1 MNSKRVFVIGLDGST
16 FDLLDPWV
24 AEGKLPNLKRMLER
38 STFGRLESTIPPVT
52 PPAWTSFMTGVNPGK
67 HGVFDFYAFN
77 PNSFEKGLVNSSHV
91 RSKRF
96 WDLAGERGKR
106 SIILYVPL
114 TYPPQRLEGVMISGI
129 PAPLHGELIYPKEM
143 EEELKKKSEKWLFEV
158 DLDKLRD
165 FHEGSF
171 LKEIYQTLEAR
182 IGVANYLVSKEWDIF
197 VLVIM
202 ETDWMQHFL
211 WGERER
217 YLLPFYAKIDGMI
230 GHFIDSLTEEDT
242 ILILSDH
249 GFGEVSRTFYINSW
263 LRKEGFLSSRRRWV
277 RSDETLD
284 LGMGPH
290 KKQSTL
296 MKKIKWPRIKG
307 RSGIDWRKT
316 QAYSVATG
324 WLWGVRV
331 NLMGKEPKG
340 IVKPEEYDDLR
351 KRIVEELRSAVD
363 EEEGRRVME
372 GVYPREDIYWG
383 PYTKNGHDIIFT
395 PDCECTLSDRIK
407 DKIFRKNEK
416 AGSSHRRDGILILCG
431 PGIKKGKKITGAHI
445 MDVAPMILYLLGL
458 PIPKDIDGRVL
469 TEALEPEILK
479 AYPVR
484 YEDIPLGVEGP
495 KFVMTGA
502 EEEEVRK
509 SLRGLGYFE

>member
-16 FDLLDPWV
+16 FDLLDPWIE
-24 AEGKLPNLKRMLER
+24 EGKLPHLKRMMER
-38 STFGRLESTIPPVT
+38 STFGRLESTTPPVT

-77 PNSFEKGLVNSSHV
+77 PNSFEKDLVNSSHV

-165 FHEGSF
+165 FHEESF

-211 WGERER
+211 WGEKER

-263 LRKEGFLSSRRRWV
+263 LRKEGFLSSRRRW
-277 RSDETLD
+277 
-284 LGMGPH
+284 
-290 KKQSTL
+290 
-296 MKKIKWPRIKG
+296 G
-307 RSGIDWRKT
+307 RS
-316 QAYSVATG
+316 
-324 WLWGVRV
+324 
-331 NLMGKEPKG
+331 
-340 IVKPEEYDDLR
+340 
-351 KRIVEELRSAVD
+351 
-363 EEEGRRVME
+363 
-372 GVYPREDIYWG
+372 
-383 PYTKNGHDIIFT
+383 
-395 PDCECTLSDRIK
+395 
-407 DKIFRKNEK
+407 
-416 AGSSHRRDGILILCG
+416 
-431 PGIKKGKKITGAHI
+431 
-445 MDVAPMILYLLGL
+445 
-458 PIPKDIDGRVL
+458 
-469 TEALEPEILK
+469 
-479 AYPVR
+479 
-484 YEDIPLGVEGP
+484 
-495 KFVMTGA
+495 
-502 EEEEVRK
+502 
-509 SLRGLGYFE
+509 